1 MKYLIDT
8 TETYRVETEAE
19 VNSMINEA
27 KTNPTFTL
35 VRYKCEAKDV
45 KVKGEV
51 VDTYY
56 KVSFTKRFNDIK
68 DPEIDFEII
77 YEEN

>member
-1 MKYLIDT
+1 MKYLIET
-8 TETYRVETEAE
+8 TDTYRVETEAE
-19 VNSMINEA
+19 VNAMINEA
-27 KTNPTFTL
+27 KTNSNFTL
-35 VRYKCEAKDV
+35 TRYKCEAKDV

-68 DPEIDFEII
+68 EPETDIEVI
-77 YEEN
+77 YEVN